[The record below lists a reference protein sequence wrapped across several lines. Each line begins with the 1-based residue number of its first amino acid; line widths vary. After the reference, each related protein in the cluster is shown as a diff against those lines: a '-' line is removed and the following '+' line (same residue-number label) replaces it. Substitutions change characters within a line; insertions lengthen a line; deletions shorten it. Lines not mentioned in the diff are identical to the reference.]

1 MTAPNG
7 AARQMPD
14 LHAEAVSVRYGGHL
28 AVDAVSVHAQAGRI
42 TGLIGPNGAGKTSF
56 FNACTGVVRSAG
68 GRVRLGD
75 DELTRLSPAQRAQRG
90 LGRTFQRI
98 ELFDSMTVLE
108 NVRMG
113 PETRLAGRNPA
124 RLLLATRAERAEIR
138 DRADDA
144 IERCGLSSLGRDLV
158 QDLSTGQLRLVE
170 VARAIA
176 TGFSFLLLDEPSSG
190 LDVRETARMSAVLQ
204 ELVTRDGMG
213 ILIVEHDMS
222 LVRAV
227 CDYAYVLD
235 FGELLCHGE
244 TSEVL
249 SSAIVRTAY
258 LGTQGAA

>member
-1 MTAPNG
+1 MSTPATQLSG
-7 AARQMPD
+7 
-14 LHAEAVSVRYGGHL
+14 LHAEQVTVRYGGHL
-28 AVDAVSVHAQAGRI
+28 AVDAVTVDAPAGRI

-56 FNACTGVVRSAG
+56 FNACTGVVPTTG

-75 DELTRLSPAQRAQRG
+75 DELTGLSPAQRAQRG

-98 ELFDSMTVLE
+98 ELFDSMTVLD

-113 PETRLAGRNPA
+113 PETRLAGRNPT
-124 RLLLATRAERAEIR
+124 RLLLGSRAERAEIR

-144 IERCGLSSLGRDLV
+144 VDRCDLAAIAGELV

-190 LDVRETARMSAVLQ
+190 LDVRETQRMSYVLQ
-204 ELVTRDGMG
+204 ELVTRDGLG
-213 ILIVEHDMS
+213 LLIVEHDMT
-222 LVRAV
+222 LVREV
-227 CDYAYVLD
+227 CSYVYVLD
-235 FGELLCHGE
+235 FGELICDGE
-244 TSEVL
+244 TAEVL
-249 SSAIVRTAY
+249 SSEIVRTAY